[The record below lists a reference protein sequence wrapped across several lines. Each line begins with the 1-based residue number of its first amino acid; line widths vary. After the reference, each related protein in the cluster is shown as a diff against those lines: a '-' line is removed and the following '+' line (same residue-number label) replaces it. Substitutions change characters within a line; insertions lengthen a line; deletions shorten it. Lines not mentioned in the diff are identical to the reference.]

1 MKVENAV
8 QVFSNSVAVALI
20 SYAEQG
26 FLEKSEAM
34 PLSEMIKTLN
44 DLFDLFN
51 STKEETNPLKSL
63 FIGK

>member
-8 QVFSNSVAVALI
+8 QVFSNSVAVALKT
-20 SYAEQG
+20 YAQQG
-26 FLEKSEAM
+26 LLPEAEAL

-51 STKEETNPLKSL
+51 SVEDQSNPLKSL